1 MSDPLVKKCVRQT
14 EIWGCY
20 REDSKGEQEVE
31 QDILFV
37 SKLIQN
43 HTLNN
48 IFLVSILLFK

>member
-1 MSDPLVKKCVRQT
+1 MSDPLVKKCVRKT